1 MPADLDYSAG
11 GVYGCIIPKPRQRR
25 QLSHSP
31 IKGLAL
37 GNVVE
42 VRKVLLQDFDNIFLR
57 RARGVED
64 AVEVGEERLDF
75 GAAALLRVLHDAEV
89 HELRLVL
96 LVRCRVELL
105 KGLFA
110 VGIGAEEFDGVTG
123 GRMISGR
130 RTISVK

>member
-1 MPADLDYSAG
+1 M
-11 GVYGCIIPKPRQRR
+11 
-25 QLSHSP
+25 
-31 IKGLAL
+31 
-37 GNVVE
+37 E

-57 RARGVED
+57 CAGGIED
-64 AVEVGEERLDF
+64 TVEVGEERLDF
-75 GAAALLRVLHDAEV
+75 GDAALLRILHDAEV

-110 VGIGAEEFDGVTG
+110 VGIGSEEFDGVTG

-130 RTISVK
+130 RTISFKL

>member
-31 IKGLAL
+31 IQGLPFRD
-37 GNVVE
+37 VME
-42 VRKVLLQDFDNIFLR
+42 VREVLLQNFDDVFFR

-75 GAAALLRVLHDAEV
+75 GYASLLRILHDAEV
-89 HELRLVL
+89 YELRLVL
-96 LVRCRVELL
+96 LVRCRVEFL
-105 KGLFA
+105 KGLFT

>member
-1 MPADLDYSAG
+1 MPADLDFSAG

-25 QLSHSP
+25 QLSHSSVER
-31 IKGLAL
+31 LAFRD
-37 GNVVE
+37 VVE
-42 VRKVLLQDFDNIFLR
+42 VRKVLLQDFDHVFLR
-57 RARGVED
+57 RALGVED
-64 AVEVGEERLDF
+64 TVEIGEERLDF
-75 GAAALLRVLHDAEV
+75 GDAALLRIFHNAEV

-96 LVRCRVELL
+96 LVRCRVEFL
-105 KGLFA
+105 KGLFT

>member
-1 MPADLDYSAG
+1 MPADLDFSAG

-31 IKGLAL
+31 IKGLAF
-37 GNVVE
+37 GDVME
-42 VRKVLLQDFDNIFLR
+42 VREVLLQNFDDVFFR

-64 AVEVGEERLDF
+64 TVEVGEERLDF
-75 GAAALLRVLHDAEV
+75 GDAALLRIFHDAEV

-96 LVRCRVELL
+96 LVRCRIEFLERLL
-105 KGLFA
+105 T